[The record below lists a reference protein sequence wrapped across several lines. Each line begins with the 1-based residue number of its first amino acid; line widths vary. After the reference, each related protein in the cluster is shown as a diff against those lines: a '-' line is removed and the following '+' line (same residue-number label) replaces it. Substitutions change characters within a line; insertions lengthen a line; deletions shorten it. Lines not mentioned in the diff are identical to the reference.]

1 VKLSARNRL
10 RGTVTRI
17 RVDELMA
24 SVELDV
30 DGQRVVATITA
41 EAVREL
47 GLAEGQE
54 ATAVIKASDVMI
66 ATED

>member
-17 RVDELMA
+17 KMGELTA

-47 GLAEGQE
+47 GLTEGQE